1 MSTKA
6 SRLFPALERH
16 LLALGERIRLAR
28 LRREF
33 TVETVCARANI
44 SRATFYR
51 VEAGD
56 DAVSIGIYA
65 RVLKVLGLDG
75 DLDQVA
81 ADDVLGRKL
90 QDLQLPTKRK
100 RTLKTVTTK
109 TSLNQKSNDSALIGT
124 NIQVAQSND

>member
-6 SRLFPALERH
+6 PRLFPALERH

-100 RTLKTVTTK
+100 RTLKTATSK
-109 TSLNQKSNDSALIGT
+109 TSLNQKSNDSELLGT
-124 NIQVAQSND
+124 NIQVAQSNG

>member
-1 MSTKA
+1 MSTK
-6 SRLFPALERH
+6 SPRPFPSIEKH

-33 TVETVCARANI
+33 TVETVCTRANI

-56 DAVSIGIYA
+56 DAVAIGIYA
-65 RVLKVLGLDG
+65 RVLRVLNLDG
-75 DLDQVA
+75 DLDHVA

-90 QDLQLPTKRK
+90 QDLQLPTKHK
-100 RTLKTVTTK
+100 RTLKTRASNST
-109 TSLNQKSNDSALIGT
+109 LNQKSNTSTLIDP
-124 NIQVAQSND
+124 NMHVAQSNN